1 MNYTVSHSDNMGF
14 LTLTGRLAARHVDD
28 LRAAFMVLSAHNNY
42 AVVNF
47 DEVTSIDPICLQ
59 FFCMAIRAARST
71 GKNVILRGK
80 DALPER
86 QGIAASL
93 DVCSRSCTYSPRNC
107 YALEF
112 LGEKR

>member
-1 MNYTVSHSDNMGF
+1 MNYTVSHSDNTSF
-14 LTLTGRLAARHVDD
+14 LTLSGRLAARHVND
-28 LRAAFMVLSAHNNY
+28 LRAAFMVLIANSNY

-47 DEVTSIDPICLQ
+47 DDVTAIDPICLQ
-59 FFCMAIRAARST
+59 FVCVAVRAARSM

-80 DALPER
+80 DALLER